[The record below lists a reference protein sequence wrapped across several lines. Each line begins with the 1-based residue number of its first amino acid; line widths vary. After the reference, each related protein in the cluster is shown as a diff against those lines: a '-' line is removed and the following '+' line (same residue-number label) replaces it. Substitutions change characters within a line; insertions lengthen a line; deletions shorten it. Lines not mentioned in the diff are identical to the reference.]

1 MMIKCILNKKYKTCV
16 AQSLTEATGILIE
29 LLSQQKH
36 GVECVEHRLISHII
50 TISLNT
56 VLCLC
61 RILEVKSTHV

>member
-1 MMIKCILNKKYKTCV
+1 MMIKCIVNKKYKTCV
-16 AQSLTEATGILIE
+16 VQSLTESTGILIE

-36 GVECVEHRLISHII
+36 GEECVEHRLISHII
-50 TISLNT
+50 AISLNT